1 MLLILGLCLCATQ
14 AVVAKR
20 TEEPHVSRLKA
31 EPAGPVRSL
40 DEFFALAY
48 AVETDAAD
56 HYAKIAEQ
64 LHAQDASALAE
75 VFNRLTEVQRRHASK
90 LASRATRRGKN
101 SLLGTDL
108 PWPLPD
114 TYDATPEEIAQSK
127 LLTPYRALAS
137 AVRREERAFAFWTY
151 VAAHAV
157 NGEVRQAAE
166 QMAMEELEHVS
177 ILRRERRQAFHAE
190 RSVPGASETSVSA
203 AALAAEERRLAELV
217 KQDQVTFQES
227 ELTQAIIAS
236 SKDAASKLD
245 GLSAKDHPTLSLPR
259 LPASLENNPLAIS
272 ERLVEAYLTLAESSQ
287 NPRVLKVAQ
296 DLAAAAIYRLAML
309 RSHSASGVETQV
321 YTTRR

>member
-1 MLLILGLCLCATQ
+1 MG
-14 AVVAKR
+14 
-20 TEEPHVSRLKA
+20 RLKA

-48 AVETDAAD
+48 AVETDAAA
-56 HYAKIAEQ
+56 HYAKTAEQ

-75 VFNRLTEVQRRHASK
+75 VFDRLTEVQRRHASK
-90 LASRATRRGKN
+90 LASRAAHRGKN
-101 SLLGTDL
+101 SLLGTKL

-166 QMAMEELEHVS
+166 QMAIEELEHVS
-177 ILRRERRQAFHAE
+177 ILRRQRRQAFHAE
-190 RSVPGASETSVSA
+190 RSAAGASETTASA
-203 AALAAEERRLAELV
+203 AELAAEERRLAELV
-217 KQDQVTFQES
+217 KHQVTFQES
-227 ELTQAIIAS
+227 ELTQTIITS

-245 GLSAKDHPTLSLPR
+245 RLSAKYQPTLSLPR
-259 LPASLENNPLAIS
+259 LPASMKDNPLAIS
-272 ERLVEAYLTLAESSQ
+272 ERLVEAYLTLADTSQ
-287 NPRVLKVAQ
+287 NARVLKVAQ
-296 DLAAAAIYRLAML
+296 DLAGAAIYRLAML
-309 RSHSASGVETQV
+309 RSHSASGIETQASA
-321 YTTRR
+321 RNADI